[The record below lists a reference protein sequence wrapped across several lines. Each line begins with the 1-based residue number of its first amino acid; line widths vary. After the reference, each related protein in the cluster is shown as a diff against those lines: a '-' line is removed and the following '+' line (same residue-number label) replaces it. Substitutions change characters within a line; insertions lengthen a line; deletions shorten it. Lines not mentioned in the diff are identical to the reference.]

1 MEDKALNRRIQFLIN
16 EAKSDPPVRDQTGT
30 FALRVI
36 TNCFSVGKDVSAREH
51 KKRAPFRSGG
61 ALRLASGEDEK
72 PNAEWFNQVTN
83 EQQYTLK
90 RAWEWMLR
98 EANTLTVSRVREHLQ
113 RWPVVVVTKEECKR
127 LVDLPEVTPGERY
140 RRAGIEVFARN
151 STGRWERVPPPRLTP
166 VSHSSR
172 SSKEPGVEAGLALT
186 GGAARPERSGL
197 DTRAAWHG

>member
-1 MEDKALNRRIQFLIN
+1 VEGIVEDKALDRRIQFLIN

-83 EQQYTLK
+83 EHQYTLK

-98 EANTLTVSRVREHLQ
+98 EANTLTVSRVREHLAAMA
-113 RWPVVVVTKEECKR
+113 CSC
-127 LVDLPEVTPGERY
+127 RY
-140 RRAGIEVFARN
+140 E
-151 STGRWERVPPPRLTP
+151 GRMQAA
-166 VSHSSR
+166 SR
-172 SSKEPGVEAGLALT
+172 SSGGHT
-186 GGAARPERSGL
+186 GRKIQASGN
-197 DTRAAWHG
+197 